1 MKLGDGDEVRRERE
15 REKRAGNATEESF
28 MEVCEETWV
37 SVFKNCVWEIEAKE
51 GMMEYNMC
59 LGSRYGKEKKDF
71 ETI

>member
-37 SVFKNCVWEIEAKE
+37 SVFKNCV
-51 GMMEYNMC
+51 
-59 LGSRYGKEKKDF
+59 
-71 ETI
+71 